1 MRNAKSLALTV
12 LGCSAVLLAATVAA
26 GNDDVITAEVRTALI
41 AAVVPA
47 PQQLEVR
54 VFNGEADL
62 SGVVDSADNKAAAS
76 RVVGTIK
83 GVTSVR
89 NDLKV
94 REQ

>member
-1 MRNAKSLALTV
+1 MQNAKSLVLTV
-12 LGCSAVLLAATVAA
+12 FGCLAALLAATATA
-26 GNDDVITAEVRTALI
+26 GSDDVIAAAVRTALI

-47 PQQLEVR
+47 PERLEVR

-62 SGVVDSADNKAAAS
+62 SGIVDSADNKAAAS
-76 RVVGTIK
+76 RVVATVK